1 MLRRAN
7 KLQGALDDW
16 VQSEERLVK
25 RNNTKGAKLAMED
38 EARCEDIFAEKL
50 TEKDWRVL
58 LEYEKLLRP
67 CYEATMDL
75 QGHPGDG
82 KSSGLSNVIQDI
94 EYILEELTA
103 AYETNDLDTADAVTG
118 EWHFKLQIKLAID
131 KAQQYYQKLENST
144 AYLAAVI
151 LDPAKNWDYIE
162 TFWDKQPKWIKNG
175 QKAVKNLWLNSYKQH
190 PVSEALSPQKK
201 KQRNR
206 QLTGIEA
213 YRMRGI
219 KLLQTPT
226 REKIKDEYD
235 RYCAQGQ
242 VQCDEPIAWWIAVG
256 RVHYPHLAQMA
267 IDILSIPAMSDEP
280 ERIFSRLGLMIT
292 DRRNGLQC
300 NTVQAA
306 QCLYSW
312 DKAGVINLRN
322 KPVN

>member
-16 VQSEERLVK
+16 IESEERLIK
-25 RNNTKGAKLAMED
+25 RNNTKGAKLSAGD
-38 EARCEDIFAEKL
+38 EALCEDIFAEKL
-50 TEKDWRVL
+50 TDKDWRVL
-58 LEYEKLLRP
+58 LEYEQLLQP

-75 QGHPGDG
+75 QGQPGDG
-82 KSSGLSNVIQDI
+82 KSSGLTNVIQDI

-103 AYETNDLDTADAVTG
+103 AYKKHELDTISAVAE
-118 EWHFKLQIKLAID
+118 EWHFKPQIKLAID
-131 KAQQYYQKLENST
+131 KAQQYYQKLGNST

-151 LDPAKNWDYIE
+151 LNPAKNWEYIE
-162 TFWDKQPKWIKNG
+162 AFWDKQPKWIKDG
-175 QKAVKNLWLNSYKQH
+175 QKAVKSLWLNSYKQQ
-190 PVSEALSPQKK
+190 PISQALSSQKK
-201 KQRNR
+201 KQGSGG
-206 QLTGIEA
+206 LTGIEA

-219 KLLQTPT
+219 KLSQTAT
-226 REKIKDEYD
+226 REKRKDEYD

-242 VQCDEPIAWWIAVG
+242 LQCDEPIAWWTTVG

-300 NTVQAA
+300 SIVQAA
-306 QCLYSW
+306 QCLHSW
-312 DKAGVINLRN
+312 DKAGVINLRD